1 MVFCRKKVA
10 ISFDIDALYRWYC
23 PNTGTP
29 VPGGLSYEQVTYMLN
44 KLAISDREIIGV
56 DLVEVAPGETDEWD
70 GNVGARLLFH
80 LCGAFAKIMV

>member
-1 MVFCRKKVA
+1 
-10 ISFDIDALYRWYC
+10 
-23 PNTGTP
+23 
-29 VPGGLSYEQVTYMLN
+29 MLN

-80 LCGAFAKIMV
+80 LCGAFAKK